1 MHPPADK
8 PARARDGGGR
18 GPVSRQDGDK
28 DRVARRIGHSR
39 RPARRKAVRPIP
51 IRRRAGQPPRN
62 QHTERGAAVVDF
74 VMVGALATVFFL
86 AIVQLALVMHVRNT
100 LIDAA
105 ASGARYGTLAD
116 RGAGDARER
125 TAQLIG
131 VALTSDFASDV
142 TTGEASYGGIRT
154 LEVTVR
160 APLPV
165 IGLIGPTGMLEV
177 KGHAAFQ
184 P

>member
-1 MHPPADK
+1 MRAPPM
-8 PARARDGGGR
+8 PG
-18 GPVSRQDGDK
+18 
-28 DRVARRIGHSR
+28 
-39 RPARRKAVRPIP
+39 
-51 IRRRAGQPPRN
+51 RRAELNCSGTPQGRAVAPSAPGR
-62 QHTERGAAVVDF
+62 QASERGSAVVDF
-74 VMVGALATVFFL
+74 AMVGGLLTVFFL
-86 AIVQLALVMHVRNT
+86 AIIQLTLVLHVRNT

-116 RGAGDARER
+116 RNPEDARAR

-131 VALTSDFASDV
+131 VALNPDFAAAIS
-142 TTGEASYGGIRT
+142 TSEASYQGVRT

-165 IGLIGPTGMLEV
+165 LGLIGPRSLLEV
-177 KGHAAFQ
+177 KGHAAIQ

>member
-1 MHPPADK
+1 M
-8 PARARDGGGR
+8 
-18 GPVSRQDGDK
+18 
-28 DRVARRIGHSR
+28 
-39 RPARRKAVRPIP
+39 
-51 IRRRAGQPPRN
+51 
-62 QHTERGAAVVDF
+62 VDF
-74 VMVGALATVFFL
+74 VMVGALLTVFFL
-86 AIVQLALVMHVRNT
+86 AIIQLALILHVRNT

-116 RGAGDARER
+116 RDAGDARER
-125 TAQLIG
+125 TTQLIG
-131 VALTSDFASDV
+131 IALSPDFARDV
-142 TTGEASYGGIRT
+142 STAEASYAGIRT

-165 IGLIGPTGMLEV
+165 IGLIGPSELLEV